1 MLMQTEKLPAT
12 KPLRVLFAL
21 PGLHRVVRGAEVA
34 FESVAREIARIP
46 GYAVT
51 LIGSGEA
58 RAGEPYDYRRARC
71 IRREKFENWPSF
83 PYLRGHYVY
92 EELTFSP
99 GLWRSYSPSEF
110 DITVTCGYPYASWIL
125 RRGRSRDG
133 PKHVFVTQ
141 NGDWVVSAGNWEFKH
156 FSCDGLICT
165 NPQYYERH
173 KNRFRTELIPNGV
186 DPDVFH
192 PGPADRAAFGLPAD
206 APVALMVSALIPSKR
221 VIEGIRAAAKV
232 PGLHLL
238 IAGDGELREE
248 VKSLGRQLM
257 AGRFHNAT
265 FPRSRM
271 PDLYRIADVFL
282 HMSQDEPSANAYL
295 EAMSTGL
302 PVVAHDWE
310 VVRWTLGGQGI
321 VVDTNDMDAVAAALR
336 SGLEKRSESD
346 ITARVEMIRARF
358 AWKSIAKDYCRFFS
372 LLSPPS
378 CPLPP
383 VPRGEG

>member
-1 MLMQTEKLPAT
+1 MLLQTEKLPVIQ
-12 KPLRVLFAL
+12 PLRVLFAL

-46 GYAVT
+46 GFSVT
-51 LIGSGEA
+51 LIGSGET
-58 RAGEPYDYRRARC
+58 RPGEPYDYRRVRC
-71 IRREKFENWPSF
+71 IRREKFEKWPSL
-83 PYLRGHYVY
+83 PYLRGHYAY

-125 RRGRSRDG
+125 RRGRSKGG
-133 PKHVFVTQ
+133 PKHIFVTQ

-173 KNRFRTELIPNGV
+173 KDRFRTALIPNGV

-192 PGPADRAAFGLPAD
+192 PGPADRTAFGLPVD

-221 VIEGIRAAAKV
+221 VIEGIQAAAKV

-238 IAGDGELREE
+238 IAGDGELRDE
-248 VKSLGRQLM
+248 VKSLGQKLM
-257 AGRFHNAT
+257 GERFHNST

-271 PDLYRIADVFL
+271 PDLYRVADVFL

-321 VVDTNDMDAVAAALR
+321 VVDTNNIDAVAGALQAA
-336 SGLEKRSESD
+336 LEKRSETD
-346 ITARVEMIRARF
+346 IAGRVEMIRARF
-358 AWKSIAKDYCRFFS
+358 AWKSIAKDYGSFFEHVH
-372 LLSPPS
+372 LSPP
-378 CPLPP
+378 PGTPGGGL
-383 VPRGEG
+383 G